1 MLSISTFT
9 DKFRSR
15 CPQPLTRHLGT
26 HLLAQRAAPITN
38 LYQFTAM
45 NINIVINLPAEGCYA
60 HTSGNTPQ
68 NDTPRCLAHNSLT
81 INVSLAGN
89 HQVGIGNQPIEVNL
103 VEDDINPSAQS
114 PAHSNQGGAHPAGCS
129 GSSSLGDSGA
139 QQCAIAD
146 HPALDTL
153 DGGGICPLLRGEHS
167 RCSALPTQGIVNI
180 TCPDNLDARYKPQYF
195 ININLGNALQ
205 IGSPTGLKDNP
216 ASVAEACSHG
226 SEQSATAITGGTSP
240 QADNDASRA
249 TLNGASYC
257 LPDSACAQHQRIAP
271 LLGGDGESYNLRCLN
286 HHRIRGTDGC
296 CDAIASIGDAHHGD
310 LGIRNCVIYPR
321 ANSPPDFL

>member
-1 MLSISTFT
+1 
-9 DKFRSR
+9 
-15 CPQPLTRHLGT
+15 
-26 HLLAQRAAPITN
+26 
-38 LYQFTAM
+38 M

-60 HTSGNTPQ
+60 HTTGNTPQ

-103 VEDDINPSAQS
+103 VEDDINASVQS
-114 PAHSNQGGAHPAGCS
+114 PADSNQGGAHPAGCS

-153 DGGGICPLLRGEHS
+153 NSSGICPLLRGEHS

-180 TCPDNLDARYKPQYF
+180 TCPDNLDARYKPQYI

-226 SEQSATAITGGTSP
+226 SKQSTTPITGGTAA
-240 QADNDASRA
+240 QADNDAPRA
-249 TLNGASYC
+249 TLDGASDC
-257 LPDSACAQHQRIAP
+257 LPDSTCAQHQRIAT
-271 LLGGDGESYNLRCLN
+271 LLGGDGETHNLRCLN

-296 CDAIASIGDAHHGD
+296 RDAVAAVGDRDHNDPGIGECID
-310 LGIRNCVIYPR
+310 NPR
-321 ANSPPDFL
+321 ANSPPDIL